1 MHDPLKALADLG
13 IPIDKLGD
21 AERNAL
27 STLTPDELE
36 AITRIHKRVVGE
48 IDVQGYA
55 APSETACVII
65 Y

>member
-1 MHDPLKALADLG
+1 MTRTDQ
-13 IPIDKLGD
+13 
-21 AERNAL
+21 R
-27 STLTPDELE
+27 
-36 AITRIHKRVVGE
+36 TRIRVNVFPGGFNWGLYVAIDRGLFARRGLDVTRSNGE